1 MTVSG
6 SAPEQDPRG
15 RGFTAPPSVVSTV
28 EELHQIVKV
37 IQEVGAFAFDVET
50 RGVVERHNDA
60 MEAFNTELKSHLSN
74 MVSKSPSV
82 REATRERLMQ
92 KWRETLALDPLRN
105 EVFWIGIATD
115 GHSWAIPMGHSHGE
129 MLTPEEVGDG
139 STTPPPGYRKLLKDG
154 TESEAKARYRI
165 PATFLPPP
173 PQLQRSEVFTTLECL
188 FCDPNIVKVGHN
200 VKFDAR
206 SIRKYLAKDLPM
218 EGFMDTMVMQHIV
231 NENLRG
237 YGLTDLIAHN
247 YAGHDAYYRDGKLGK
262 IIDHVPFSKA
272 ARYVHLDVRWTWSL
286 YRRLWVKIKNR
297 QGLRNALE
305 QDMLVLRV
313 LMDME
318 DEGIPVTKSAMVVL
332 GRELDNKMRDLLLQ
346 MSKYTPPG
354 FNPDSNKSKQ
364 EFLFKKKSAGG
375 LGLKSHKKT
384 NKGADSVDEEALRYL
399 ENAHPLIPMLLE
411 WQELK
416 KVKSTYVDG
425 LLLKLV
431 NNSLHPSF
439 HLHRTAT
446 GRLSSSSPNLQNI
459 PRDSTI
465 RSLFVAP
472 PKHTLLVAD
481 YDQIEL
487 RVMCMFSKD
496 KNMSKFF
503 LQEQDIHAGAAA
515 LVLGKKPD
523 EVTAEERQLGKGV
536 NFLTAYGGG
545 AQKLART
552 TGITEQRAREVI
564 NNYYKQFS
572 GISAWKATEII
583 KARQR
588 GYVTTLSGR
597 RRRLPELS
605 STDESLRARAE
616 RQAINAIVQ
625 GSAADICKIAMID
638 VHEALKP
645 FNAKILVQVHDEL
658 VVAVPDHCV
667 DEAQQVMVDAMGHG
681 RVIEGIPLKVSC
693 HSANS
698 WSEAKGK

>member
-1 MTVSG
+1 MSDKIPHG
-6 SAPEQDPRG
+6 KG
-15 RGFTAPPSVVSTV
+15 RGLTAPPLVVTSVDEVR
-28 EELHQIVKV
+28 EIVAIV
-37 IQEVGAFAFDVET
+37 QRFGAFAFDVET
-50 RGVVERHNDA
+50 RGVVERHADA
-60 MEAFNTELKSHLSN
+60 MASFNLELKQHFSE
-74 MVSKSPSV
+74 MVSQSPAV
-82 REATRERLMQ
+82 REASKERLME
-92 KWRETLALDPLRN
+92 KWRGIIALDPLRN
-105 EVFWIGIATD
+105 EVFWIGIATE
-115 GHSWAIPMGHSHGE
+115 GQSWVIPMGHSHGE

-139 STTPPPGYRKLLKDG
+139 STIPPPGYRKLKKDG

-165 PATFLPPP
+165 PATYSPAP
-173 PQLQRSEVFTTLECL
+173 PQLTRGEVFPILEPL
-188 FCDPNIVKVGHN
+188 FTDPKMIKVGHN

-206 SIRKYLAKDLPM
+206 SVRKYLNGTLSM

-231 NENLRG
+231 DENLRG
-237 YGLTDLIAHN
+237 YSLSDLIAHN
-247 YAGHDAYYRDGKLGK
+247 YGGHDAYHAEGKLGK
-262 IIDHVPFSKA
+262 VIDTVAFSSAVK
-272 ARYVHLDVRWTWSL
+272 YVHLDVRWTWML
-286 YRRLWVKIKNR
+286 YKRLWKKIRNKE
-297 QGLRNALE
+297 GLMNALD
-305 QDMLVLRV
+305 QDMMVLRV

-318 DEGIPVTKSAMVVL
+318 DEGIPVKKSAMVDL
-332 GRELDNKMRDLLLQ
+332 GRELDGRMRDLLLE

-364 EFLFKKKSAGG
+364 ELLFKKKSDGG

-384 NKGADSVDEEALRYL
+384 DKGADSVDEEALRYI
-399 ENAHPLIPMLLE
+399 ENSHPLIPMLLE

-416 KVKSTYVDG
+416 KTKSTYVDG

-431 NNSLHPSF
+431 NNNLHPSF

-446 GRLSSSSPNLQNI
+446 GRLSSSNPNLQNI
-459 PRDSTI
+459 PRDSSI

-472 PKHTLLVAD
+472 PGHTLLVAD

-496 KNMSKFF
+496 KNMSQFF
-503 LQEQDIHAGAAA
+503 LREEDIHAGAAA
-515 LVLGKKPD
+515 LVLGKKPE
-523 EVTAEERQLGKGV
+523 EVTSEERQLGKGV

-552 TGITEQRAREVI
+552 TGISEKRAREVI
-564 NNYYKQFS
+564 NNYYKQFN
-572 GISAWKATEII
+572 GISSWKTREII
-583 KARQR
+583 KAVQL
-588 GYVTTLSGR
+588 GHVTTLSGR
-597 RRRLPELS
+597 RRRLPELTS
-605 STDESLRARAE
+605 RDDSLRSRAE

-645 FNAKILVQVHDEL
+645 FDAKILVQVHDEL
-658 VVAVPDHCV
+658 VVAVPTGNI
-667 DEAQQVMVDAMGHG
+667 DEAQDVMVQAMGHG